1 MTTARDIMHPGAHWI
16 PQHETLDRAAQLM
29 REHDVG
35 ALPIAD
41 KNERLCGIVTDR
53 DIVVKCVAAGHDP
66 ARVTCG
72 DVAEGTP
79 RWIDAGAD
87 VSEALR
93 EMETHRIKRLPV
105 IENKRLVGIISE
117 ADVARN
123 LSDKK
128 VAQFANKV
136 YGRG

>member
-16 PQHETLDRAAQLM
+16 PRHETLDRAAQLM
-29 REHDVG
+29 REHNVG

-41 KNERLCGIVTDR
+41 ENERLCGIVTDR
-53 DIVVKCVAAGHDP
+53 DIVLKCVATGHDP
-66 ARVTCG
+66 SQVTCG

-87 VSEALR
+87 IRDVLR
-93 EMETHRIKRLPV
+93 EMQSHQIKRLPV

-117 ADVARN
+117 ADLARN
-123 LSDKK
+123 LPDEK
-128 VAQFANKV
+128 VGEFAQAV
-136 YGRG
+136 YGRS